1 MPGRNK
7 PRRRINTKYLAI
19 WNDASG
25 QAQSASVQGRDASKA
40 GVGLE
45 SAVPIEP
52 GILVSIETEL
62 HEPVGTGVVRYCMH
76 RGTGFGIGV
85 EFTNQEST
93 TASSPGAAPAGDY
106 YEELQISPRAD
117 AETIRRVY
125 RIMAARLHPDN
136 VQTGN
141 LEKFL
146 SLKKAFEVLSDPEQR
161 AAYDAGHQSSQ
172 EAPMPIFE
180 SRDFVDGIEGETNR
194 RLGVLS
200 LLYNKRRT
208 DEAHPGISVLDLEK
222 RMNFPREYLHFTT
235 WYLRSKGYVTM
246 EDNSDFILT
255 AEGVDYVE
263 EHSCGNPLLQKL
275 LLTAGSPTVNPVGK
289 TTAK

>member
-7 PRRRINTKYLAI
+7 PRRRINSKYLAS
-19 WNDASG
+19 WNDANG
-25 QAQSASVQGRDASKA
+25 QAQSAAVQGRDSSKT
-40 GVGLE
+40 GIGLE

-52 GILVSIETEL
+52 GILVSIETES
-62 HEPVGTGVVRYCMH
+62 HEPVGTGVVRYCM
-76 RGTGFGIGV
+76 RRETGFGIGV
-85 EFTNQEST
+85 EFTTSET
-93 TASSPGAAPAGDY
+93 TAVSKPGTAPAGDY

-141 LEKFL
+141 FEKFL
-146 SLKKAFEVLSDPEQR
+146 NLKKAFEVLSDPEQR
-161 AAYDAGHQSSQ
+161 AAYDATHQTAE

-180 SRDFVDGIEGETNR
+180 SKDFVDGVEGEMNR

-200 LLYNKRRT
+200 LLYNKRRM

-235 WYLRSKGYVTM
+235 WYLRSKGYVTV

-255 AEGVDYVE
+255 AEGVDFVE
-263 EHSCGNPLLQKL
+263 EHSAGNPLLQKL
-275 LLTAGSPTVNPVGK
+275 LLTAGSPTVNVGK
-289 TTAK
+289 AAAK